1 VPKPAAIKFPDL
13 DVTLRRKV
21 RKSYTAPHHVLSL
34 TLSPLPSM
42 PFFASASG
50 IQINGGNFIDNEAG
64 DINIHT
70 TQLTAGQN
78 SNPLGALEYIAQ
90 GTHRQLLGVERNER
104 QIGAARMRP
113 YSMWPVFCFCD

>member
-1 VPKPAAIKFPDL
+1 
-13 DVTLRRKV
+13 
-21 RKSYTAPHHVLSL
+21 
-34 TLSPLPSM
+34 M

-70 TQLTAGQN
+70 TQRTTEQD
-78 SNPLGALEYIAQ
+78 SDPLRALECIAQ
-90 GTHRQLLGVERNER
+90 GTNRQLLGVETNER

-113 YSMWPVFCFCD
+113 YGM